1 MDFGQKIFIIWQK
14 AEIIPNLLDVAP
26 LVGPPTMKI
35 RVVMF
40 CTLPLVAPSQKST
53 CFDPSGHLKN
63 GKCIF
68 CVKTEK
74 KTLFAKVVGN
84 AKMHIS
90 TKNGTMVPQF
100 AVELAQTMV
109 TWQGRPREL
118 LPGSTLCER
127 VHL

>member
-1 MDFGQKIFIIWQK
+1 
-14 AEIIPNLLDVAP
+14 
-26 LVGPPTMKI
+26 MKI

-68 CVKTEK
+68 YVETK
-74 KTLFAKVVGN
+74 KTLVAKVVGN
-84 AKMHIS
+84 AKMHNS
-90 TKNGTMVPQF
+90 TKNGTMVQQF
-100 AVELAQTMV
+100 AVERAQTMI

-118 LPGSTLCER
+118 LPGSTSL
-127 VHL
+127 

>member
-1 MDFGQKIFIIWQK
+1 
-14 AEIIPNLLDVAP
+14 
-26 LVGPPTMKI
+26 MKI

-40 CTLPLVAPSQKST
+40 YTLPLVAPSQKST

-68 CVKTEK
+68 YVETEK
-74 KTLFAKVVGN
+74 TLVTKVVGN

-90 TKNGTMVPQF
+90 SKNVIMVPHF

-118 LPGSTLCER
+118 LPGSTSL
-127 VHL
+127 

>member
-1 MDFGQKIFIIWQK
+1 MDLGQKIFIIWQK

-26 LVGPPTMKI
+26 LVGPPPMKI

-40 CTLPLVAPSQKST
+40 CTLPLVAPSQKNT

-63 GKCIF
+63 GKYIF
-68 CVKTEK
+68 NVETEK
-74 KTLFAKVVGN
+74 TLVAKVVGN

-90 TKNGTMVPQF
+90 TKNETMVPQF

-109 TWQGRPREL
+109 T
-118 LPGSTLCER
+118 
-127 VHL
+127 

>member
-1 MDFGQKIFIIWQK
+1 
-14 AEIIPNLLDVAP
+14 
-26 LVGPPTMKI
+26 MKN

-68 CVKTEK
+68 YVETR
-74 KTLFAKVVGN
+74 KTLVANVVGN
-84 AKMHIS
+84 AKMHIF
-90 TKNGTMVPQF
+90 TKNGTMVPKF

-109 TWQGRPREL
+109 IYHGRPREL
-118 LPGSTLCER
+118 LPGSTSL
-127 VHL
+127 

>member
-1 MDFGQKIFIIWQK
+1 
-14 AEIIPNLLDVAP
+14 
-26 LVGPPTMKI
+26 MKI

-40 CTLPLVAPSQKST
+40 CTLPFVAPSQKST

-68 CVKTEK
+68 YVETGKI
-74 KTLFAKVVGN
+74 LVGKVVGN

-90 TKNGTMVPQF
+90 TKNGTMVPKF

-109 TWQGRPREL
+109 ISQGRPREL
-118 LPGSTLCER
+118 LPASTSL
-127 VHL
+127 